1 MMGGELSV
9 ESSIGTGSCFTLWLP
24 SPDSCTTSPEVVA
37 SGEG

>member
-24 SPDSCTTSPEVVA
+24 SPDSCITEGVEGTT
-37 SGEG
+37 G